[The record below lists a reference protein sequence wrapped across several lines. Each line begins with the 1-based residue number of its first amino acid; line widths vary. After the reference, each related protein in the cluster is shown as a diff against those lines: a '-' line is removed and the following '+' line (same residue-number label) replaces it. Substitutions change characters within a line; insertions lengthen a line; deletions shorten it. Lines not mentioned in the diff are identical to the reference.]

1 MTFPFNDR
9 RMLQCSIEK
18 RSKIFQEKDE
28 SEIKDLSYIYTV
40 KSLQKRRKS
49 HKEVFH
55 AHSLNEVK

>member
-1 MTFPFNDR
+1 
-9 RMLQCSIEK
+9 MLQCSIEK

-40 KSLQKRRKS
+40 KSLHKRRKS